1 MIKSMTG
8 YGQGRASGAG
18 GMFTVQIQSV
28 NRKYL
33 EITVHLDR
41 EFMELEGPVRQ
52 RVAQLV
58 HRGRVNVFVAHEVPA
73 EQHSKVVL
81 NKRLAQ
87 EYLDAFEELKKHF
100 HLAGQVELG
109 TLLAAKDV
117 VQVVETHPD
126 KRKVSPFLFR
136 AMDQA
141 LGFLDRMRIEE
152 GKSLQMHFRRRLQ
165 KLTGDLAAI
174 KKQVPHTLKNYKEKW
189 LKRIG
194 QEGQPT
200 DGAARVDKET
210 AVFAD
215 KVDISEE
222 IVRFESHL
230 GQFTQTLLSREPKG
244 KTLEFLVQELVREAN
259 TMGSK
264 ANDLAISRR
273 IISIKSEIEKI
284 REQVQNVE

>member
-8 YGQGRASGAG
+8 YGQGRATGAG

-81 NKRLAQ
+81 NKRLAK
-87 EYLDAFEELKKHF
+87 EYLDAFGELKKHF
-100 HLAGQVELG
+100 HLVGQVDLA

-117 VQVVETHPD
+117 VQVLETHPD

-136 AMDQA
+136 ALDQA
-141 LGFLDRMRIEE
+141 LGSLDRMRIVE
-152 GKSLQMHFRRRLQ
+152 GKSLRMDFRRRLQ
-165 KLTGDLAAI
+165 KLTADLTAI

-189 LKRIG
+189 RKRMG
-194 QEGQPT
+194 EGLPSE
-200 DGAARVDKET
+200 GAARADKET

-264 ANDLAISRR
+264 ANDLAISQR
-273 IISIKSEIEKI
+273 IISVKSEIEKI